1 VSPKIGGNMNKWFSL
16 LLLITILLTAGCSA
30 VSLIDEETQMNKNG
44 YAKSALNR
52 ETDPAISLEKIQSL
66 AQDNT
71 GFALSFYDRI
81 RDKEGNIIFS
91 PISLSLALS
100 MTLAGAESLTERGMI
115 DALQLSLPES
125 EIYPAFNGLLL
136 EIKKSQNKTME
147 GSDGNQFQLNIANSL
162 WGQAGYEFETDF
174 LDTLAKNFGAGMNI
188 VDYKTNPEESR
199 EIINQWVEEETEQK
213 IQDLIPPGAIDTLT
227 RLILANAIY
236 FKGSW
241 QMPFSENGTEKAPFY
256 MPDGSEVEVDMM
268 QLFGENLRY
277 YRAEDFQAFDLPY
290 LSNDFSMRVILPD
303 KEAFLK
309 LEEELTANILTD
321 IDDNIRSQRVN
332 LRMPKFDYESTVN
345 ANDPLIAMGMS
356 DAFDPNTADF
366 SGINQANELFIT
378 DVLHKAT
385 ITVDEEGTEAAAA
398 TAVIMGLK
406 SMAPEDPVELTV
418 DRPFLF
424 FIQHHPTGTI
434 LFFGRVVQP

>member
-1 VSPKIGGNMNKWFSL
+1 MNKRFSL
-16 LLLITILLTAGCSA
+16 LLLITILLTTGCTA
-30 VSLIDEETQMNKNG
+30 VDLSDGEAPVNNNN
-44 YAKSALNR
+44 YAKSSLNR
-52 ETDPAISLEKIQSL
+52 EVDPDISLEKIQSL

-71 GFALSFYDRI
+71 RFALSFYGRI
-81 RDKEGNIIFS
+81 RDEKDNIIFS

-100 MTLAGAESLTERGMI
+100 MTLAGAESGTEQGMI
-115 DALQLSLPES
+115 EALQLSLPEN
-125 EIYPAFNGLLL
+125 EIYPSFNALLL
-136 EIKKSQNKTME
+136 EIEKSQNKTLE

-162 WGQAGYEFETDF
+162 WGQAGYKFESDF
-174 LDTLAKNFGAGMNI
+174 LDTLAKNYGAGMNI

-199 EIINQWVEEETEQK
+199 EIINQWVEKETEQK
-213 IQDLIPPGAIDTLT
+213 IQDLIPPGAIDPLT

-241 QMPFSENGTEKAPFY
+241 LLPFRENGTEKAPFY
-256 MPDGSEVEVDMM
+256 TLDGSEMEVDMM

-277 YRAEDFQAFDLPY
+277 YRGENFQAFDLPY
-290 LSNDFSMRVILPD
+290 LSKDFSMRVILPD
-303 KEAFLK
+303 KENFLDF
-309 LEEELTANILTD
+309 EEELNAKILMD
-321 IDDNIRSQRVN
+321 IDDNMRSQRVN

-345 ANDPLIAMGMS
+345 ANEPLIALGMS
-356 DAFDPNTADF
+356 DAFDPSTADF

-418 DRPFLF
+418 DRPFLY